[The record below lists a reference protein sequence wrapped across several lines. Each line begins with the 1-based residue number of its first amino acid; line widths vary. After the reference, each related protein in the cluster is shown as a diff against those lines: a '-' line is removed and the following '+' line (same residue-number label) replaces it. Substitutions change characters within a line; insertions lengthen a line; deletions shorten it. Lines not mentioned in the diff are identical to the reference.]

1 MLRETCRDAL
11 PDDDFIVLFV
21 QQYVATQIVLGI
33 MEGGAQ
39 RAPAVYI
46 KCFLW

>member
-39 RAPAVYI
+39 VTKRKHAS
-46 KCFLW
+46 L